1 MSKNHPVLRRKERIF
16 SVLTSSILTV
26 VAVVYLYPLFLVIIN
41 SVKSYAEI
49 TANVIALPK
58 SIALSNYLETWKIMD
73 YPPLFLNTLI
83 ATVIGVTG
91 TVFLSAMAGY
101 KLSRT
106 KTIYSWVLLIILIAP
121 MMIPFHSFMIALVKV
136 ARTMKL
142 TRTPWGLGILYWGLG
157 ASLALFMYHGFVK
170 TVPKELD
177 DCACIDGASPWRT
190 FFQVIFPLLQPVTVS
205 VIVIN
210 AMWMWNDF
218 LLPLLILSGSK
229 KFYTLQL
236 AAYNF
241 FGLYKVEWNYAMAAV
256 VLTLTPAIILY
267 LALQKHI
274 IKGMVAGA
282 IKL

>member
-1 MSKNHPVLRRKERIF
+1 VKPKKTRAKVF
-16 SVLTSSILTV
+16 SLLFLVILTFI
-26 VAVVYLYPLFLVIIN
+26 ALIYLYPLFLVIIN
-41 SVKSYAEI
+41 SFKTYEEI
-49 TANVIALPK
+49 TVDVIALPK
-58 SIALSNYLETWKIMD
+58 KPTFSNYIDTWKIMD
-73 YPPLFLNTLI
+73 YPPLFFNTLI
-83 ATVIGVTG
+83 ATALGVAG
-91 TVFLSAMAGY
+91 VVLVSALAGY

-106 KTIYSWVLLIILIAP
+106 KTAYSWVLFIVLIAP

-136 ARTMKL
+136 ARNMGL
-142 TRTPWGLGILYWGLG
+142 TKTPWGLGVLYWGLG
-157 ASLALFMYHGFVK
+157 ASLATFLYHGFVK
-170 TVPKELD
+170 TIPRELD
-177 DCACIDGASPWRT
+177 DCATIDGASAART

-229 KFYTLQL
+229 RSYTLQL

-241 FGLYKVEWNYAMAAV
+241 FGLYKIEWNYAMAGV
-256 VLTLTPAIILY
+256 LLTLIPAIAFY

-282 IKL
+282 VKI

>member
-1 MSKNHPVLRRKERIF
+1 MRGKRNFRKKERLF
-16 SVLTSSILTV
+16 STMTTVILTV
-26 VAVVYLYPLFLVIIN
+26 IALVYLYPLFLVIIN
-41 SVKSYAEI
+41 SVKSYVEI
-49 TANVIALPK
+49 SANVIALPQA
-58 SIALSNYLETWKIMD
+58 IALSNYSETWKIMD
-73 YPPLFLNTLI
+73 YPPLFFNTLI

-91 TVFLSAMAGY
+91 TVVISAMAGY

-106 KTIYSWVLLIILIAP
+106 KTRYSWILLIILIAP

-136 ARTMKL
+136 ARTMRL

-157 ASLALFMYHGFVK
+157 TSLALFMYHGFVK
-170 TVPKELD
+170 TVPLELD
-177 DCACIDGASPWRT
+177 DCARIDGASPWRT

-256 VLTLTPAIILY
+256 ILTLIPAVVFY

-274 IKGMVAGA
+274 IKGMIAGA
-282 IKL
+282 VKL

>member
-1 MSKNHPVLRRKERIF
+1 MNGKHRAFRKKEHIF
-16 SVLTSSILTV
+16 SALTTIILTFI
-26 VAVVYLYPLFLVIIN
+26 ALIYLYPLFLVVIN
-41 SVKSYAEI
+41 SVKSYTEI
-49 TANVIALPK
+49 TVNVIAFPK
-58 SIALSNYLETWKIMD
+58 SITLSNYAETWKIMD
-73 YPPLFLNTLI
+73 YPPLFFNTLI
-83 ATVIGVTG
+83 ATAVGVLG
-91 TVFLSAMAGY
+91 TVIISAMAGY

-106 KTIYSWVLLIILIAP
+106 KTVYSWVLFIILIAP

-136 ARTMKL
+136 ARTMHL

-170 TVPKELD
+170 TVPLELD
-177 DCACIDGASPWRT
+177 DCARIDGASPWRT

-205 VIVIN
+205 AIVIN

-229 KFYTLQL
+229 KSYTLQL

-256 VLTLTPAIILY
+256 LLTLTPAIIFY
-267 LALQKHI
+267 LALQKYI

-282 IKL
+282 VKL

>member
-1 MSKNHPVLRRKERIF
+1 MSSHRPVLRKKERIF
-16 SVLTSSILTV
+16 SALTTSILTIT
-26 VAVVYLYPLFLVIIN
+26 ALVYLYPLFLVIIN
-41 SVKSYAEI
+41 SVKSYMEI
-49 TANVIALPK
+49 TTNVIALPK
-58 SIALSNYLETWKIMD
+58 SIALSNYSETWKIMD
-73 YPPLFLNTLI
+73 YPPLFFNTLI
-83 ATVIGVTG
+83 ATAIGVTG
-91 TVFLSAMAGY
+91 TVLISAMAGY

-106 KTIYSWVLLIILIAP
+106 KTVYSWVMFIILIAP

-136 ARTMKL
+136 ARTMNL

-170 TVPKELD
+170 TVPIELD
-177 DCACIDGASPWRT
+177 DCARIDGASPWRT

-256 VLTLTPAIILY
+256 ILTLIPAVVFY
-267 LALQKHI
+267 LALQRHI

-282 IKL
+282 VKL

>member
-1 MSKNHPVLRRKERIF
+1 MKPNKTRSKVF
-16 SVLTSSILTV
+16 SLLFLAALTFIALI
-26 VAVVYLYPLFLVIIN
+26 YLYPLFLVIIN
-41 SVKSYAEI
+41 SFKTYEEI
-49 TANVIALPK
+49 TVDVIALPK
-58 SIALSNYLETWKIMD
+58 KPTLNNYIDTWKIMD
-73 YPPLFLNTLI
+73 YPPLFFNTLI
-83 ATVIGVTG
+83 ATALGVAG
-91 TVFLSAMAGY
+91 VVLVSALAGY

-106 KTIYSWVLLIILIAP
+106 KTAYSWVLFIVLIAP

-136 ARTMKL
+136 ARNMGL
-142 TRTPWGLGILYWGLG
+142 TKTPWGLGVLYWGLG
-157 ASLALFMYHGFVK
+157 ASLAIFLYHGFVK
-170 TVPKELD
+170 TIPGELD
-177 DCACIDGASPWRT
+177 DCATIDGASAART

-229 KFYTLQL
+229 TSYTLQL

-241 FGLYKVEWNYAMAAV
+241 FGLYKIEWNYAMAGV
-256 VLTLTPAIILY
+256 LLTLIPAITFY

-282 IKL
+282 VKI